1 MNNHD
6 IHEGLSVTY
15 SKLTTNSDAF
25 VVTDTIFNYLV
36 STPAIITMVIDI
48 SSKMLDSR
56 LPQNHVTIGSDI
68 QFSHLHAT
76 LIGETIELTLK
87 VEKVINNKIYLDIV
101 VKDRIGIIGTGK
113 YERIIIDKSRLNKE
127 AFERSKI

>member
-15 SKLTTNSDAF
+15 SKLTTNSDSF
-25 VVTDTIFNYLV
+25 VAADTIFNYLV

-56 LPQNHVTIGSDI
+56 LPQNYVTIGNDI
-68 QFSHLHAT
+68 HFSHLHAT
-76 LIGETIELTLK
+76 LIGEKLELTVK
-87 VEKVINNKIYLDIV
+87 VEKVDRNRIYLDIV
-101 VKDRIGIIGTGK
+101 VKDHVGIIGTGK
-113 YERIIIDKSRLNKE
+113 YERVIIDKSRLNKE

>member
-15 SKLTTNSDAF
+15 SKLTTSSDAF
-25 VVTDTIFNYLV
+25 VSTDSIFNYLV

-48 SSKMLDSR
+48 SSKMLDTR
-56 LPQNHVTIGSDI
+56 LHKNYVTIGSDI

-76 LIGETIELTLK
+76 LIGEKIELTLK
-87 VEKVINNKIYLDIV
+87 VEKIDHNRIYLDIV
-101 VKDRIGIIGTGK
+101 VKDHIGLIGTGK
-113 YERIIIDKSRLNKE
+113 YERIIIDRSKLNKE